1 MLPASYEAPAAV
13 LLIAGGALACFL
25 GYRVF
30 RIVLAIY
37 GFILGALIA
46 TSLLAPVETGTTLIV
61 AIVGGLIGAAILVP
75 AYFIGVAFA
84 GAVLAAL
91 LVHVAWSHF
100 GREPH
105 PFFVIAGCIVGA
117 LAAVWMQRIVVI
129 LGTAFGG
136 AWTLLAGALAIT
148 GQRAVAAAAGKAD
161 QWLTYPLDPAP
172 GHRWVKVA
180 WLVLGIVGAATQLG
194 FTANAPA
201 KGSARSKRRRKGASA
216 A

>member
-13 LLIAGGALACFL
+13 VLIAGGALACFL
-25 GYRVF
+25 GHRVF

-46 TSLLAPVETGTTLIV
+46 TSILAPVETSTTWITAV
-61 AIVGGLIGAAILVP
+61 VGGLIGAAILVP
-75 AYFIGVAFA
+75 AYFLGVAFA
-84 GAVLAAL
+84 GAALAAL

-105 PFFVIAGCIVGA
+105 PFFVIGGCIAGA
-117 LAAVWMQRIVVI
+117 LLAVWAQRLFVIV
-129 LGTAFGG
+129 GTAFGG

-161 QWLTYPLDPAP
+161 HWLTYPLDPAP
-172 GHRWVKVA
+172 GHQWVKVA
-180 WLVLGIVGAATQLG
+180 WLALGIMGTAVQLG
-194 FTANAPA
+194 YTANAAGPGRA
-201 KGSARSKRRRKGASA
+201 RRKGKARA
-216 A
+216 KAG

>member
-13 LLIAGGALACFL
+13 VLIAGGALACFF
-25 GYRVF
+25 GHRVF

-46 TSLLAPVETGTTLIV
+46 TSILAPVETSTTWITAV
-61 AIVGGLIGAAILVP
+61 VGGLIGAAILVP
-75 AYFIGVAFA
+75 AYFLGVAFA
-84 GAVLAAL
+84 GAALAAL

-105 PFFVIAGCIVGA
+105 PFFVIGGCIAGA
-117 LAAVWMQRIVVI
+117 LLAVWAQRLVVI
-129 LGTAFGG
+129 VGTAFGG

-161 QWLTYPLDPAP
+161 HWLTYPLDPAP
-172 GHRWVKVA
+172 GHQWVKVA
-180 WLVLGIVGAATQLG
+180 WLALGIMGTAVQLG
-194 FTANAPA
+194 YTANATSPGRA
-201 KGSARSKRRRKGASA
+201 RRKGKARA
-216 A
+216 KAG

>member
-13 LLIAGGALACFL
+13 VLIAGGALACFL
-25 GYRVF
+25 GHRVF

-46 TSLLAPVETGTTLIV
+46 TSVLAPVETSTTWIV
-61 AIVGGLIGAAILVP
+61 ALVGGLVGAAILVP

-84 GAVLAAL
+84 GAALAAL
-91 LVHVAWSHF
+91 LVHVAWGHF

-105 PFFVIAGCIVGA
+105 PFFVIVGCVAGA
-117 LAAVWMQRIVVI
+117 LLAVWVQRLVIV

-148 GQRAVAAAAGKAD
+148 GQREVAAAAGKAD
-161 QWLTYPLDPAP
+161 HWLTYPLDPAP
-172 GHRWVKVA
+172 GHQWVKIA
-180 WLVLGIVGAATQLG
+180 WLVLGILGTATQLG
-194 FTANAPA
+194 FTANKVNA
-201 KGSARSKRRRKGASA
+201 GRVRRKGKTRKRTE
-216 A
+216 

>member
-13 LLIAGGALACFL
+13 VLIAGGALACFL
-25 GYRVF
+25 GHRVF

-46 TSLLAPVETGTTLIV
+46 TSVLAPVETSATWIV
-61 AIVGGLIGAAILVP
+61 AIVGGLVGAAVLVP

-84 GAVLAAL
+84 GAALAAL
-91 LVHVAWSHF
+91 LVHVAWGHF

-105 PFFVIAGCIVGA
+105 PFFVIVGCVAGA
-117 LAAVWMQRIVVI
+117 LLAVWVQRLVII

-161 QWLTYPLDPAP
+161 HWLTYPLDPAP
-172 GHRWVKVA
+172 GHQWVKVA
-180 WLVLGIVGAATQLG
+180 WLVLGIVGTATQLG
-194 FTANAPA
+194 YTANKSGP
-201 KGSARSKRRRKGASA
+201 GYARARQKKKAGKS
-216 A
+216 

>member
-25 GYRVF
+25 GHRGF

-46 TSLLAPVETGTTLIV
+46 TSVLAPVETSTTWIV
-61 AIVGGLIGAAILVP
+61 ALVGGLVGAAILVP

-84 GAVLAAL
+84 GAALAAL

-105 PFFVIAGCIVGA
+105 PFFVIVGCVAGA
-117 LAAVWMQRIVVI
+117 LLAVWVQRLVII

-161 QWLTYPLDPAP
+161 HWLTYPLDPAP
-172 GHRWVKVA
+172 GHQWVKIA
-180 WLVLGIVGAATQLG
+180 WLVLGIVGTATQLG
-194 FTANAPA
+194 YTAN
-201 KGSARSKRRRKGASA
+201 KVNQGRARSTRKKKATKS
-216 A
+216 